1 MWELDYDGALLLRIP
16 SESTEAFVAS
26 SFYKLS
32 LKRYVRE
39 SLSGFVRFNWR
50 KETAA

>member
-16 SESTEAFVAS
+16 AEGSDVFVAG

-32 LKRYVRE
+32 LKRYVKE
-39 SLSGFVRFNWR
+39 TLPGFVRLIVNI
-50 KETAA
+50 